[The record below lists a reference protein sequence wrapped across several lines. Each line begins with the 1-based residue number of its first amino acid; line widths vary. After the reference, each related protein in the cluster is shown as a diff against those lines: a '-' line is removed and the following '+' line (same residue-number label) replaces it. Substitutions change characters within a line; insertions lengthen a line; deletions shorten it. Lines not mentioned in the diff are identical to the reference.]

1 MKKSVIGF
9 LALGIF
15 VLGLSGC
22 KGKKAESGK
31 EVIRVAV
38 EGTWKP
44 YNYVDENGVLT
55 GYDIDAIKAVSE
67 KIPNVELKFEP
78 TSWDGM
84 LLALETDRYDIVLC
98 EVKKNPERAKRY
110 LYSDIPYNYDY
121 PAIAFKDTTDIKSA
135 QDLLGKTVIVGAG
148 SSYQEWIDSF
158 NSKNGGKVNV
168 LYAGNDSTTVSI
180 FTDVIQGR
188 ADATLDSPVA
198 IENLKKDQGWPLKA
212 IPADPDLITPTYF
225 VYARSK
231 RGEYV
236 QSLFDKALK
245 EVRDEGTLSKLA
257 LKWFG
262 VDTISRGN

>member
-1 MKKSVIGF
+1 MKKLLFFGF
-9 LALGIF
+9 LAA
-15 VLGLSGC
+15 VLLTGC
-22 KGKKAESGK
+22 KSKEKKDGGK

-55 GYDIDAIKAVSE
+55 GYDIDVIKAVSE
-67 KIPNVELKFEP
+67 KIPDVELKFEP

-98 EVKKNPERAKRY
+98 EVKKNPEREKRY
-110 LYSDIPYNYDY
+110 LYADIPYNYDY
-121 PAIAFKDTTDIKSA
+121 PAIAFKETTDIKSA
-135 QDLLGKTVIVGAG
+135 DDLLGKTVIVGAG

-158 NSKNGGKVNV
+158 NAKNGGKVNV